1 MDVQERGVAMGS
13 RTVESP
19 VSRELLDEW
28 IQVAARAADY
38 KNGFGVM
45 GCDLTTTT
53 FFAAY
58 IRQSREEQAH
68 NNRIP
73 EYLLTAARLA
83 KEHGVIVPREYVVI
97 DHESSEY
104 LDRKQMR
111 LLREELIAKRQ
122 IAGIVVTHQGRLSAD
137 PMHQLIFERECRHYR
152 VKLVF
157 GDAPS
162 GNDWASTAGRQLMA
176 QANLL
181 RLTTTREGARVG
193 NIGRVLKGMVP
204 AHRAAYCYRYCRDAE
219 IGQDGRVHVKRAW
232 WEVDELGEDQAPLEG
247 SPAWV
252 VKRIFT
258 WIGQEDRTLYW
269 IATRLN
275 EMETLAP
282 AGGKWYASR
291 VSYIVRHHCYTGNH
305 AYNVHARVTNPARPM
320 GDITAKEKR
329 TLLEPKP

>member
-68 NNRIP
+68 NNHIP

-137 PMHQLIFERECRHYR
+137 PMHQLIFERECRACLRSLCSPVYSKVAR
-152 VKLVF
+152 
-157 GDAPS
+157 
-162 GNDWASTAGRQLMA
+162 RQA
-176 QANLL
+176 
-181 RLTTTREGARVG
+181 
-193 NIGRVLKGMVP
+193 
-204 AHRAAYCYRYCRDAE
+204 
-219 IGQDGRVHVKRAW
+219 
-232 WEVDELGEDQAPLEG
+232 
-247 SPAWV
+247 
-252 VKRIFT
+252 
-258 WIGQEDRTLYW
+258 
-269 IATRLN
+269 
-275 EMETLAP
+275 
-282 AGGKWYASR
+282 
-291 VSYIVRHHCYTGNH
+291 
-305 AYNVHARVTNPARPM
+305 
-320 GDITAKEKR
+320 
-329 TLLEPKP
+329 